1 MTLLVLYL
9 CISTAHNLPAVNIVL
24 AKRPWP
30 CLYQSLT
37 GLHID
42 DRFVLSQQFAC
53 LCVISTAFVSR
64 LACASRTHSER
75 RPIKKSP
82 DGSRKTYAHD
92 AQARHDEL
100 RGGWDSVLSLQGHGH
115 KWHKSPQPPKSG
127 LLARRADHTGCM
139 QAPQVRS
146 SPFTMPSALPR
157 Y

>member
-9 CISTAHNLPAVNIVL
+9 CISTAHILPAVNIVL
-24 AKRPWP
+24 ARGPWP

-42 DRFVLSQQFAC
+42 DGFAC
-53 LCVISTAFVSR
+53 LCVISTAFVSK
-64 LACASRTHSER
+64 LACASRTNSDR
-75 RPIKKSP
+75 GPIKKSP